1 MYLQFRE
8 LTNIKPAHKRI
19 ARWRKLPKPIP
30 AVCNYVHRIPTH
42 VAHFPTQ
49 FLSKVV
55 RQRALKRILPH
66 APDPSQ
72 MKGAPGTALR
82 GPGPSRRAR
91 AGARARARARA
102 RKKGRLA
109 RAAPGPTGLWSER
122 QIRDFL
128 TLAQKAQIRGPDPA
142 FVREDLRPQFREEL
156 SGRRLVLA
164 AGRQGRAN
172 LLPEEHTGL
181 GHGGAQAEPHAPIRV
196 ARQHVPGF
204 LEFLIRHSLP
214 VRERP
219 GLDRVTDNA
228 HDRSLHLPHG
238 AGPSRP
244 AETRRGLSQRHA
256 LPWPLRGKA
265 TTPGAV
271 RTCSFAAQTLRW
283 LSDSP
288 FAAHSG

>member
-19 ARWRKLPKPIP
+19 AP
-30 AVCNYVHRIPTH
+30 
-42 VAHFPTQ
+42 Q

-66 APDPSQ
+66 APDPSH

-91 AGARARARARA
+91 TGARAPARAGARA

-128 TLAQKAQIRGPDPA
+128 PLAQKAQIRGPDPA

-164 AGRQGRAN
+164 A
-172 LLPEEHTGL
+172 
-181 GHGGAQAEPHAPIRV
+181 
-196 ARQHVPGF
+196 
-204 LEFLIRHSLP
+204 
-214 VRERP
+214 
-219 GLDRVTDNA
+219 
-228 HDRSLHLPHG
+228 
-238 AGPSRP
+238 
-244 AETRRGLSQRHA
+244 
-256 LPWPLRGKA
+256 
-265 TTPGAV
+265 
-271 RTCSFAAQTLRW
+271 
-283 LSDSP
+283 
-288 FAAHSG
+288 